1 METCIDLD
9 KLAPE
14 PLTLKVNGDSY
25 KVKRLSDK
33 TFLTLLEVS
42 GMGDSEIA
50 VALRNAL
57 NSPLLRIKSL
67 FKRYKKPFPEKS
79 GKKTIARIIKK
90 TVPDLP
96 INIIKA
102 MDGVQIEGFLRFI
115 IDAYMQDKLNHPLR
129 NINLE

>member
-1 METCIDLD
+1 METFIDLD

-14 PLTLKVNGDSY
+14 PLTLKVNNVSY
-25 KVKRLSDK
+25 KVKRINDK

-42 GMGDSEIA
+42 GMGDSETA
-50 VALRNAL
+50 VAVKNAL
-57 NSPLLRIKSL
+57 NSPLLKIKYF

-79 GKKTIARIIKK
+79 GKKAIARIIKK